1 MSDEI
6 RPSDAAAADWDAIS
20 RVVAG
25 ESDAVESAAVA
36 QWFAT
41 HPEDAAL
48 AAIVKAQ
55 ADRAATGSMLS
66 VDTERALSAVR
77 RRMTERPSLTVH
89 RGGAAQSSV
98 AKPAAATRR
107 WRGPVLAAA
116 AALSCLQKLQNFKAT
131 ALRAFITLTTAVLW
145 VCKA

>member
-6 RPSDAAAADWDAIS
+6 RPSDASAADADWEAIS
-20 RVVAG
+20 RVIAG

-36 QWFAT
+36 HWLAS

-48 AAIVKAQ
+48 AALVKAR
-55 ADRAATGSMLS
+55 AKRAATPSLVS

-77 RRMTERPSLTVH
+77 SRMRASPSWTDS

-98 AKPAAATRR
+98 AKPAAAVRR
-107 WRGPVLAAA
+107 WRGPVLAVA
-116 AALSCLQKLQNFKAT
+116 AALT
-131 ALRAFITLTTAVLW
+131 AMVGIAQWRGGTASVEQ
-145 VCKA
+145 V